1 MDQTNVKTSHFC
13 RNVNEPYTLYECRQV
28 SVQSY
33 LTKVE
38 QVAVHYSCSH
48 AQCGLLK
55 AAKAAHWRR
64 WMKNPAG
71 PA

>member
-1 MDQTNVKTSHFC
+1 MKTSHFR